1 MEAMKYAAV
10 RTLRLNGTLRYNGV
24 PVVKYDIKYPE
35 FYSGRYPFAARRMN
49 AFYRQKA
56 AMLNRHIRTDLYNA
70 AVADYKNSI
79 ANDFPVHIYEA
90 IQTFNIT
97 YNEDCLLSL
106 YMEYYEYTGG
116 AHGSTE
122 RTSQTWNMNNGRILP
137 LDAFFRKNF
146 NYTDHLKKIIN
157 RQIEEQIA
165 NGTGAY
171 FDNYRELVDKAF
183 NPENYYLT
191 PEALAIY
198 FQQYD
203 IAPYSSGIPTF
214 MIPYAEARVN
224 LPDCRP

>member
-1 MEAMKYAAV
+1 MEAMKYTAV
-10 RTLRLNGTLRYNGV
+10 RTLRLNGALRYNGV

-35 FYSGRYPFAARRMN
+35 FYSARYPFAARRMN

-56 AMLNRHIRTDLYNA
+56 AMLYRHIRTDLYSA

-79 ANDFPVHIYEA
+79 ANNFPVHTYEA

-137 LDAFFRKNF
+137 LSAFFRRNF
-146 NYTDHLKKIIN
+146 NYTEHLKKIIN
-157 RQIEEQIA
+157 KQIA
-165 NGTGAY
+165 EQTADGTGAY
-171 FDNYRELVDKAF
+171 FDNYRELVDKTF
-183 NPENYYLT
+183 NPESYYLT

-214 MIPYAEARVN
+214 MIPYAEAGVI